1 MAQWNAKP
9 YTLKASRIL
18 MLGMLVCSMAACS
31 GDKKNDT
38 KPDMAKKVEVAP
50 PKAEPDMKPPED
62 PLKEAKANAEELGTE
77 VAVGRNDIA
86 TLAASNIE
94 AALKNLDSGKKP
106 RPRVAVTKEKGKIDP
121 AAANKVFRKFDGAM
135 KKCYERALKASPGLE
150 GKVNLVVVV
159 NTDGSVKSASARQG
173 SLRSPMVSKCIE
185 GLAKRMKFPKPTGGA
200 ARLAKGYKFSP
211 EL

>member
-1 MAQWNAKP
+1 MAQWNTTP

-38 KPDMAKKVEVAP
+38 KPDMAKKVEAAP
-50 PKAEPDMKPPED
+50 PEAAPDMKPPED
-62 PLKEAKANAEELGTE
+62 PLKEAKANAEELSMT

-94 AALKNLDSGKKP
+94 AAIKNQGSGKKP
-106 RPRVAVTKEKGKIDP
+106 KPRVAVTKETGKID
-121 AAANKVFRKFDGAM
+121 ASAANKVFRKFDGAM

-150 GKVNLVVVV
+150 GKANLVVVV
-159 NTDGSVKSASARQG
+159 NNDGSVKSASARQG
-173 SLRSPMVSKCIE
+173 SLRSPMVSKCME
-185 GLAKRMKFPKPTGGA
+185 GLAKRMKFPAPKGGP
-200 ARLAKGYKFSP
+200 ARLSKGYKFSP